1 MISAFRATLGRRF
14 TTVIINQES
23 TEEETFYFYRQDPES
38 NQLLFKKLKAMVDEQ
53 VEDLG
58 LTNELDRLQLDEI
71 MRKHNVKVP
80 QVVLNEIMSWSR

>member
-1 MISAFRATLGRRF
+1 MISAFRATLSRRF
-14 TTVIINQES
+14 TTVPVNQES
-23 TEEETFYFYRQDPES
+23 TGEETFYFFRQDPEA
-38 NQLLFKKLKAMVDEQ
+38 NQLLLKKLKATVDER